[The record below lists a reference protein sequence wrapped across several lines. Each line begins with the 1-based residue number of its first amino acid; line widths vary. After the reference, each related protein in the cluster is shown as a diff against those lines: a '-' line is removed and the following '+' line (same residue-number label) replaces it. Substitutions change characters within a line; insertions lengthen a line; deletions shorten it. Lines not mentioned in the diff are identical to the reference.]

1 MRLQF
6 IYGNDK
12 SINVHFTFRT
22 WSRSLKMRSK
32 DMYTCAGVMD
42 ATMLVDSG
50 DQNTKGKENQASQ
63 LSSPFRGVIH
73 TYQHTR

>member
-1 MRLQF
+1 
-6 IYGNDK
+6 
-12 SINVHFTFRT
+12 
-22 WSRSLKMRSK
+22 
-32 DMYTCAGVMD
+32 MYTCAGVMD